1 MRLFTT
7 LGIGPALGLGA
18 EAGIS
23 LGFST
28 GGPFSQDM
36 QDEYAV
42 NLNVEWGVGAGV
54 AIMLSCDDH
63 SFSGVSV
70 SLDTGAGV

>member
-1 MRLFTT
+1 
-7 LGIGPALGLGA
+7 
-18 EAGIS
+18 
-23 LGFST
+23 
-28 GGPFSQDM
+28 M

-70 SLDTGAGV
+70 SLDTGAEFEIEYGSDAHMVL